1 MMGARSRSSSLAARA
16 GLVVLVMSPVLLVTA
31 CTAQLNSSFCTD
43 YQQSWDD
50 FTSVRDSGTATPQAL
65 HQAGQDIRDRW
76 EELRTT
82 SDAPDDVTGMLGISV
97 STFSSAWSAR
107 SSAERGPYERSLQNE
122 RDYIALQCS
131 NIDADIEFS
140 GEVAPIETPRL
151 N

>member
-16 GLVVLVMSPVLLVTA
+16 SLLVLVMSPLLLTTA
-31 CTAQLNSSFCTD
+31 CTKQLQSSFCTD

-50 FTSVRDSGTATPQAL
+50 FTGVRDSGTATPQEL
-65 HQAGQDIRDRW
+65 HQAGQDLRDRW
-76 EELRTT
+76 DELRTT
-82 SDAPDDVTGMLGISV
+82 SDAPDDVTGMLGISE
-97 STFSSAWSAR
+97 STFRSAWNAR

-140 GEVAPIETPRL
+140 GDVAPIETPRL

>member
-1 MMGARSRSSSLAARA
+1 MRARSRSSSLAARA
-16 GLVVLVMSPVLLVTA
+16 GLLILAMGPLLLMTA
-31 CTAQLNSSFCTD
+31 CTKQLQSSFCTD

-50 FTSVRDSGTATPQAL
+50 FTSVRDSGTATPQEL
-65 HQAGQDIRDRW
+65 LDAGQNLRDRW
-76 EELRTT
+76 DELNAT

-97 STFSSAWSAR
+97 STFTSAWNAR

-131 NIDADIEFS
+131 KIDSDIEFA
-140 GEVAPIETPRL
+140 GDVAPIETPRL